1 MTSAALGYR
10 VVSVEI
16 NERRVRELK
25 MMVTLNTHLQHLI
38 TVHHVAAGDDN
49 SSMFV
54 CHVMPFGWSVDC
66 RKLEREQNVKEQVT
80 ESSSSAAH
88 ESYV

>member
-1 MTSAALGYR
+1 MTPAALGYR

-16 NERRVRELK
+16 NERRVRELN
-25 MMVTLNTHLQHLI
+25 MMVTLNPHLQHLI

-49 SSMFV
+49 SSMFL
-54 CHVMPFGWSVDC
+54 CHTMPFSWSVDC
-66 RKLEREQNVKEQVT
+66 RKLESEQNVEEQVT
-80 ESSSSAAH
+80 ESINSTVL